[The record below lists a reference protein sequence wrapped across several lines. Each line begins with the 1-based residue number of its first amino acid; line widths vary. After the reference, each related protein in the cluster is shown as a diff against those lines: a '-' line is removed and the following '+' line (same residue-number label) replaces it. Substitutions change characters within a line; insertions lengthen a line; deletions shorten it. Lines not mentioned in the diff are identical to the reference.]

1 MKLRAG
7 IFICI
12 LMIASQA
19 VFGQNNNPSFRAQS
33 GTYYFT
39 KNKPIVLKWGDTHF
53 FKDSTYKAHRVVG
66 DTSDNY
72 TVTSVVDT
80 KYAKADISIYPNP
93 FISTINIK
101 YDKEGELKV
110 ELIDIT
116 GKYSMSKVLSSGERQ
131 IDLSGL
137 ASSSYLLKVYDSGG
151 TLLQTFRI
159 EKVQ

>member
-1 MKLRAG
+1 
-7 IFICI
+7 
-12 LMIASQA
+12 
-19 VFGQNNNPSFRAQS
+19 
-33 GTYYFT
+33 
-39 KNKPIVLKWGDTHF
+39 
-53 FKDSTYKAHRVVG
+53 
-66 DTSDNY
+66 
-72 TVTSVVDT
+72 
-80 KYAKADISIYPNP
+80 
-93 FISTINIK
+93 
-101 YDKEGELKV
+101 V